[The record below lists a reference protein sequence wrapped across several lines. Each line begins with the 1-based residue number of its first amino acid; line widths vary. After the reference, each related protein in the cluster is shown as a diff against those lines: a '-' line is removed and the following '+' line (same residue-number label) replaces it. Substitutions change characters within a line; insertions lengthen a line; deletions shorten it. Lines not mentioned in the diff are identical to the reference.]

1 MILVVGLVVLLV
13 GVEGF
18 LVCLFICLFQ
28 FFWFVYLLIW
38 VFWFV
43 LFCSIKGLSI
53 QSSKI

>member
-18 LVCLFICLFQ
+18 LVRLFISVV
-28 FFWFVYLLIW
+28 WFVYLLIW

-43 LFCSIKGLSI
+43 LFCSIKVLSI